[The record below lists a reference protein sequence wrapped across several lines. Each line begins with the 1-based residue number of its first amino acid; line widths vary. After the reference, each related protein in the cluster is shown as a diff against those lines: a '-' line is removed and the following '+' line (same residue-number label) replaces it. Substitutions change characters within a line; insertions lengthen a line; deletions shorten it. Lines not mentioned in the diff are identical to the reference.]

1 MHILQGEGLDIQVSD
16 NLSPSLSLCHFSP
29 FPPFSPHA
37 APFLVMYELYTS
49 LSIPV
54 HIVEP
59 LSEEKRPAPPPS
71 CQGRVLVNRPN
82 IGVEMKIAIY

>member
-1 MHILQGEGLDIQVSD
+1 MHILQGEGLEIQVND

-37 APFLVMYELYTS
+37 ALFLVIYELYTS

-59 LSEEKRPAPPPS
+59 LSEEKRPTSSLLSRESA
-71 CQGRVLVNRPN
+71 CYRPN
-82 IGVEMKIAIY
+82 IGVEVKIAIY

>member
-16 NLSPSLSLCHFSP
+16 NLSLSLSLCHFSP
-29 FPPFSPHA
+29 FPPFSPHST
-37 APFLVMYELYTS
+37 PFLVMYELYTS

-59 LSEEKRPAPPPS
+59 LSEEKRPTSSLLSRESAYY
-71 CQGRVLVNRPN
+71 RPN
-82 IGVEMKIAIY
+82 IGVEVKIAIY